1 VSAVHSRSD
10 RPSVAHVGV
19 PHPSSVAVDER
30 IGCPEQRQ
38 LAESAGGGDLGA
50 DTVR

>member
-1 VSAVHSRSD
+1 MHSHSD

-19 PHPSSVAVDER
+19 PQPSSVAVDGR
-30 IGCPEQRQ
+30 IACPEQRQ
-38 LAESAGGGDLGA
+38 LAESAGGGELGA